1 MKKKMVTL
9 HDRIDNILKQLK
21 LVDMIHERY
30 KVAAKHPSLS
40 SSNICGYD
48 SRLSFN
54 EWEFRR
60 WSQTDEGKLAFST
73 GKLGPRTPETKPI
86 AAVHSHP
93 GQIIPPVREIPDA
106 LKNMCLDKSKPC
118 RHVRWYLTHKES
130 MSYEITQL
138 RVQLKILKCKES
150 EIITD
155 AETREA
161 TKSYDEHNKTT
172 QLF

>member
-1 MKKKMVTL
+1 METL
-9 HDRIDNILKQLK
+9 QDRIDNILKQLK
-21 LVDMIHERY
+21 LIDLVQERF
-30 KVAAKHPSLS
+30 KVAAKHPSLP

-48 SRLSFN
+48 SRCSFN

-60 WSQTDEGKLAFST
+60 WSQTNEGELAFST
-73 GKLGPRTPETKPI
+73 GKLGPRTTETMSI
-86 AAVHSHP
+86 AAILPFP
-93 GQIIPPVREIPDA
+93 GQVIPPARDLPDA
-106 LKNMCLDKSKPC
+106 LKDICLEKPKGC
-118 RHVRWYLTHKES
+118 RHIRWYNTHKET

-138 RVQLKILKCKES
+138 RVQLKALKSKEA
-150 EIITD
+150 EIIED